1 MTIVLPGERA
11 PAQHVNLKLGPG
23 LLQNSNASTSTGR
36 AAPSIF
42 ATRAGTL
49 NHSANGSKWW
59 IESNARRYVPAAQE
73 SVIGVVV
80 QKQGEGFRV
89 DIGTAHS
96 ANLDGLAFEGATK
109 RNKPNLKVGKFRLLF
124 CSFEAAE
131 RQVGSLIYGRIS
143 LAHKDMEPELECFDA
158 QSRKSEGFG
167 ELKGGFLV
175 RCSVR
180 LCRQLLDPKYFLLP
194 LLGSLFPLEIAVGLN
209 GRVWISSQDAKRT
222 IAIAQAIEAADPDAQ
237 GMDEDGIRTLL
248 EDLGRK

>member
-1 MTIVLPGERA
+1 MSIVLPGERA

-23 LLQNSNASTSTGR
+23 LLQASDTSTSINR
-36 AAPSIF
+36 SAPSIF

-89 DIGTAHS
+89 DIGSAHS

-109 RNKPNLKVGKFRLLF
+109 RNKPNLKVG
-124 CSFEAAE
+124 
-131 RQVGSLIYGRIS
+131 SLIYARVS

-158 QSRKSEGFG
+158 QTRKAQGFG

-175 RCSVR
+175 RCSLR
-180 LCRQLLDPKYFLLP
+180 MCRQLLDPKHFLLP

-209 GRVWISSQDAKRT
+209 GRVWIDSQDSKRI
-222 IAIAQAIEAADPDAQ
+222 IAITHAIEATDPDTQ
-237 GMDEDGIRTLL
+237 GMGEDEIRTLV
-248 EDLGRK
+248 EDLARKWMFE